1 MKIGALIPVKGF
13 AGAKQRLASRLS
25 LPEREQLMRAM
36 VHDVLTQV
44 GEARGI
50 HETFV
55 VTGSADVVKWV
66 SHLDVNVIREHN
78 ETGET
83 DAVHF
88 ALDHM
93 KQRGINTAFV
103 LPGDVPLVRASDID
117 RVLAAAL
124 EKSAQS
130 PFAALVPSHDRLG
143 TNALLLSPPNVLRLR
158 FGHDSFCYHLNEVV
172 TKRLPITI
180 VENDHIALDI
190 DEPEDLERL
199 LLQLES
205 GKTHDRLVAMKD
217 NGSTFFQDVG

>member
-1 MKIGALIPVKGF
+1 VKIGALIPVKGF
-13 AGAKQRLASRLS
+13 AGAKQRLSSRLS

-44 GEARGI
+44 GKARGI

-55 VTGSADVVKWV
+55 VTGSADVVQWV
-66 SHLDVNVIREHN
+66 SHLDVKVIREHK

-88 ALDHM
+88 ALDYI
-93 KQRGINTAFV
+93 KQRGIDTAFV
-103 LPGDVPLVRASDID
+103 LPGDIPLVRASDID

-124 EKSAQS
+124 EKSQS
-130 PFAALVPSHDRLG
+130 PFAALVPSHDRMG
-143 TNALLLSPPNVLRLR
+143 TNALLLSPPNILRLR

-172 TKRLPITI
+172 TKRLPIKI
-180 VENDHIALDI
+180 VENEHIALDI

-199 LLQLES
+199 LPQLES

-217 NGSTFFQDVG
+217 NGSTFFRDVG